1 MGIDSVGGSSSSR
14 GTSSSA
20 SDNASKSSQASQT
33 TESKQADA
41 AAEASKKAAEAAAVE
56 KAAITA
62 QTNFNV
68 SSFTAAASTAG
79 MPSLT
84 APQFSANMLD
94 PTPVAEVPTL
104 TAPDFA
110 ANLTQATPM
119 GPLSAF
125 EKSAPIPQARPEVA
139 TQTANLTYGPKANAD
154 AVSAHS
160 QKVLGEIMNTA
171 GVNSATISST
181 ARAPEDQARAMYD
194 NLQAKGI
201 ASQKDLYSKFGDQ
214 VIDAYAASVDAGQTK
229 EQTLQAMVDKIN
241 ELGPSNVSRHLAN
254 PSQLNVVDIA
264 PSSIPADKRE
274 AFQEAIRAHP
284 EVSKF
289 LGPAD
294 GDPAY
299 HIEIPQPQAQ

>member
-1 MGIDSVGGSSSSR
+1 M
-14 GTSSSA
+14 
-20 SDNASKSSQASQT
+20 
-33 TESKQADA
+33 
-41 AAEASKKAAEAAAVE
+41 E

-68 SSFTAAASTAG
+68 SSFTAATPTAG

-84 APQFSANMLD
+84 APQFTANMLS
-94 PTPVAEVPTL
+94 PTPVENVPTL

-119 GPLSAF
+119 GPLGAF
-125 EKSAPIPQARPEVA
+125 EKPAPIPQARPEVA
-139 TQTANLTYGPKANAD
+139 PQTANLTYGPKADAA

-160 QKVLGEIMNTA
+160 QAVLGEIMASA
-171 GVNSATISST
+171 GVTSATISST
-181 ARAPEDQARAMYD
+181 ARTPEDQARAMYD

-214 VIDAYAASVDAGQTK
+214 VIDSYAAAVDAGLTK

-241 ELGPSNVSRHLAN
+241 ELGPSNVSRHLAD

-299 HIEIPQPQAQ
+299 HIEIRQPQPQ